1 MRAAETQKE
10 PRAVKNFQGRPPL
23 HGILCFLI
31 PSAPR
36 RKQAVHPLDALFV
49 SPPANVNLAAKHTY
63 MMLMREQSLPAKP
76 YYATR
81 LSPTTSMF

>member
-1 MRAAETQKE
+1 MRAAETQKV

-36 RKQAVHPLDALFV
+36 RKRSIRSLVALIV
-49 SPPANVNLAAKHTY
+49 NPRANVNPAAKHTY
-63 MMLMREQSLPAKP
+63 MMHLREQSLPAKP